1 MRDRAR
7 DALREYAT
15 SERPSLLDELAREAR
30 ARHGDHVAVDVGA
43 YSAAI
48 VDAQS
53 QKTHAREIG
62 MDTRAAMR
70 KLCVRLVPA
79 RGERS

>member
-1 MRDRAR
+1 MRDTAR

-30 ARHGDHVAVDVGA
+30 ARHGDHVAVDVGS

-48 VDAQS
+48 VDTQS
-53 QKTHAREIG
+53 HRTHAREIG
-62 MDTRAAMR
+62 MDTRAALK
-70 KLCVRLVPA
+70 KLCARIVPA
-79 RGERS
+79 KGERS